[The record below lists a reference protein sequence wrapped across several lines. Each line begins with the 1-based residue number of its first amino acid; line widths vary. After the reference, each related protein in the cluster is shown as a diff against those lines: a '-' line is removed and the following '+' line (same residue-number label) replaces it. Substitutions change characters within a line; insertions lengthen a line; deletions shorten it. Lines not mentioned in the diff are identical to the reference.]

1 MRESV
6 LLRQVLALLQAR
18 RVPHWRNNVGA
29 AWFRGPRGRVRVVR
43 FGVAGL
49 PDVFAVLP
57 PAGRLLGLELK
68 SPQGRQTAAQRAVA
82 VALTAAGALC
92 AVVRDVRELDRLLDE
107 VLPT

>member
-29 AWFRGPRGRVRVVR
+29 ARFGRRLVR

-68 SPQGRQTAAQRAVA
+68 SPAGRQTAAQAAVA
-82 VALTAAGALC
+82 AALESAGALY
-92 AVVRDVRELDRLLDE
+92 AVVRDVRQLNAILDE
-107 VLPT
+107 VLHT

>member
-29 AWFRGPRGRVRVVR
+29 MRRGPRFVR

-68 SPQGRQTAAQRAVA
+68 SPGGRQTAAQAAVA
-82 VALTAAGALC
+82 AALTGAGALV

-107 VLPT
+107 VLPA

>member
-29 AWFRGPRGRVRVVR
+29 MRRASQFVR

-68 SPQGRQTAAQRAVA
+68 SPAGRQTAAQQAVA
-82 VALTAAGALC
+82 AALTGAGGLY
-92 AVVRDVRELDRLLDE
+92 AVVRDVRELDRLLNE
-107 VLPT
+107 VLP